1 MKRITILLSSPRP
14 NGNSDK
20 LAWSFIKGAKAANHL
35 VNIITIR
42 DLRINGC
49 LGCEYCYDHKGECI
63 QNDDMQNVYNVL
75 SETDII
81 VFATPIYYQSFP
93 SQLKAVI
100 DRLYVTENK
109 SFPIEGSALLATY
122 ATPDKKM
129 EEQRG
134 KEIKDLMKEDGL
146 LENDEDLFMEDEDK
160 KILLDLTPE
169 TYLGNA
175 SDLISFI

>member
-1 MKRITILLSSPRP
+1 M
-14 NGNSDK
+14 
-20 LAWSFIKGAKAANHL
+20 AWSFIKGAKAANHL

-129 EEQRG
+129 EEQTVIYYKTLIAYHEWR
-134 KEIKDLMKEDGL
+134 DLGVIAVSGLDEKEDIIGNQCL
-146 LENDEDLFMEDEDK
+146 NEAYN
-160 KILLDLTPE
+160 
-169 TYLGNA
+169 LGYR
-175 SDLISFI
+175 IEYEFEKRYE